1 MSLTS
6 QRSHPSVLFVSPP
19 WGGAGKPGQGSRSWL
34 DSWGG
39 KGSSRDSDL
48 PPPLVQV
55 TLSYGGPENPRNVVN
70 VAGGFSLQQDP
81 TR

>member
-1 MSLTS
+1 MGPQGNQEAEQPLQAGLLRRMEEARPGHERVCRPSLFS
-6 QRSHPSVLFVSPP
+6 
-19 WGGAGKPGQGSRSWL
+19 
-34 DSWGG
+34 
-39 KGSSRDSDL
+39 
-48 PPPLVQV
+48 QV